1 MIELHQFA
9 PNLGVP
15 NPSPFC
21 LKVETMFKLS
31 GLAYSVTNVAN
42 VAPLPKSKAPVIVDD
57 GEMIADSTFITEHLK
72 NSRGIDLDA
81 GLTPSEKAVSWAM
94 RVMLEERTYWTL
106 VHSRWFDEQNWQVI
120 RRAFFGGVPR
130 LIRKII
136 ENKARETIRRN
147 MIGHGIGRHT
157 TAEIESLGVADIDAL
172 AAFLAD
178 KPFMMGSQ
186 VTLLDATAFGLLAN
200 VFSPELETFLKAPA
214 EKHGNLVAYTDR
226 MMGLFVEERQ
236 AA

>member
-1 MIELHQFA
+1 MAGKAALI
-9 PNLGVP
+9 
-15 NPSPFC
+15 
-21 LKVETMFKLS
+21 S
-31 GLAYSVTNVAN
+31 GAATGIG
-42 VAPLPKSKAPVIVDD
+42 KSI
-57 GEMIADSTFITEHLK
+57 
-72 NSRGIDLDA
+72 
-81 GLTPSEKAVSWAM
+81 AM
-94 RVMLEERTYWTL
+94 RL
-106 VHSRWFDEQNWQVI
+106 
-120 RRAFFGGVPR
+120 A
-130 LIRKII
+130 
-136 ENKARETIRRN
+136 
-147 MIGHGIGRHT
+147 
-157 TAEIESLGVADIDAL
+157 AEGAAVGVADIDAL